1 MHKVIDDAVIDI
13 EYEEI
18 SKSIIVNSQLE
29 WS

>member
-1 MHKVIDDAVIDI
+1 MHKAI
-13 EYEEI
+13 EVAIGTVYEEI